1 MTRLERLL
9 NIALMLSARRR
20 LRAKDLSETF
30 CVSLRTIYR
39 DISSLQVSGFPIVG
53 TAGDGYR
60 LPSETRLRPIALDP
74 DEALV
79 LAMGAQLLDA
89 IVDHSLKGR
98 LKSAMAKLEAVLSP
112 EAVQSVSDIHERL
125 RIEPHSRITGPLAL
139 LLDAVNSQRVISMT
153 YDGIAR
159 GLETK
164 REIEPLGLVR
174 YANVWLLPA
183 FCRLRQELR
192 TFRSDRITQIH
203 LTTETFHIR
212 PDHSFQDYIAMC
224 KKEVDASSQKNS

>member
-1 MTRLERLL
+1 
-9 NIALMLSARRR
+9 
-20 LRAKDLSETF
+20 
-30 CVSLRTIYR
+30 
-39 DISSLQVSGFPIVG
+39 
-53 TAGDGYR
+53 
-60 LPSETRLRPIALDP
+60 
-74 DEALV
+74 
-79 LAMGAQLLDA
+79 
-89 IVDHSLKGR
+89 
-98 LKSAMAKLEAVLSP
+98 
-112 EAVQSVSDIHERL
+112 
-125 RIEPHSRITGPLAL
+125 
-139 LLDAVNSQRVISMT
+139 MT

-203 LTTETFHIR
+203 LTTETFHIH